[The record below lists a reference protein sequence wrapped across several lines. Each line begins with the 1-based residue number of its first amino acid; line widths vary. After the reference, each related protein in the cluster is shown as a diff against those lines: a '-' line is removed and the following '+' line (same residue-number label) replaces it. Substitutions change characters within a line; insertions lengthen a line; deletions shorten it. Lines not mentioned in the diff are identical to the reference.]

1 MRSRRIEGTR
11 TENASIHST
20 VYTTSDHAMTRSKQS
35 LPPHSVVH
43 SETCHT
49 TNSQSSHQT
58 KHSHSPRYIL
68 LIIFQTGIKR
78 RGRRDNH
85 TQRRD
90 VSIPISS
97 NPMSEEMTNPLV
109 IPKNIRIKRYI
120 KSELR
125 YAAQGVV
132 ERLQARK
139 RGMNRIRE
147 KARRRI
153 LGCEVKM
160 NTGIE
165 GTYVRP
171 I

>member
-1 MRSRRIEGTR
+1 MRSRKTEGYR
-11 TENASIHST
+11 TKDAKFHAS

-49 TNSQSSHQT
+49 ANCQSSHQT

-68 LIIFQTGIKR
+68 LIIFQTEIKR
-78 RGRRDNH
+78 RSRRDNH

-90 VSIPISS
+90 VSIPISFT
-97 NPMSEEMTNPLV
+97 PTSEERTNPLV

-125 YAAQGVV
+125 YAAPGVV

-139 RGMNRIRE
+139 RGMKRIRE

-160 NTGIE
+160 NAGIE

-171 I
+171 M